1 MAGAYLVTLPLVG
14 GMTLSGDNDSVIVW
28 AEDAAQAKSLASAA
42 MARDV
47 PAAAWTAAT
56 ATALVIGTELEG
68 WVFNINL
75 VDNLTPFT
83 EINVSVTGTNGQD
96 IDAIGTALA
105 TALNATVI
113 NASVYVGASNV
124 LTIVDVADAMG
135 DWFITMTA
143 TPPAGVTSTSLIGFG
158 DSSAPVA
165 GMFGA
170 ITAPGA
176 AASARTVTLVTTL
189 PALYAVAKASR

>member
-1 MAGAYLVTLPLVG
+1 MAGAFLVTLPVLG
-14 GMTLSGDNDSVIVW
+14 GMTLRGGNDSVVVW
-28 AEDAAQAKSLASAA
+28 AEDAAHAKSLASAA
-42 MARDV
+42 MAGDV
-47 PAAAWTAAT
+47 PAAAWSAAT

-68 WVFNINL
+68 WVFNVNL

-113 NASVYVGASNV
+113 NGAAYVGASNV
-124 LTIVDVADAMG
+124 LTIVETTDAMG

-143 TPPAGVTSTSLIGFG
+143 TPPPGITSTSLIGFG
-158 DSSAPVA
+158 DSAAPVT

-176 AASARTVTLVTTL
+176 SGIARTVTLVTTL
-189 PALYAVAKASR
+189 PALYAVLKANP